1 MTGRMVTGALALAVG
16 MALIPAAHAGLFDFG
31 RRAPQQDVAP
41 GAQGDMTL
49 AQTAGAADRLNRIEA
64 QMRTL
69 TGQIETLSHQLEEL
83 QGQLQKMQA
92 DNEYRFGELEGGKAL
107 PGRSA
112 PPAQTATA
120 APVAPEPEQLPAPQT
135 APAPLA
141 SAAQAAEAPQS
152 QQQLGAQPKPLGQL
166 VIPNNGV
173 GVPQDPGAP
182 VDLGAL
188 AKGDPNVASPAPGGG
203 DQIAPL
209 VAQPSGDPAT
219 DYKGAYEL
227 FVSGQYA
234 AAETSFRQFLQA
246 YPGDP
251 RAPDASYWL
260 GQSLFSRGMY
270 REAAL
275 EFVNGHKLYPKSTR
289 AADTMLLLGKSLA
302 GIPEREA
309 ACQTFAAAL
318 KQYPQMSNALRQRVI
333 TEQANAGC

>member
-1 MTGRMVTGALALAVG
+1 MTARLLTGALALAVG
-16 MALIPAAHAGLFDFG
+16 MTLATGASAGFFDFG
-31 RRAPQQDVAP
+31 KRNQQQDAAP
-41 GAQGDMTL
+41 AGQGDMTL
-49 AQTAGAADRLNRIEA
+49 AQAPGGADRLNRIEA

-69 TGQIETLSHQLEEL
+69 TGQIETLTHQLEEL

-92 DNEYRFGELEGGKAL
+92 DNEYRFNELQGAAQPAGKGAK
-107 PGRSA
+107 
-112 PPAQTATA
+112 A
-120 APVAPEPEQLPAPQT
+120 APQTQAADAAPAPEPEPLPSPG
-135 APAPLA
+135 PLA
-141 SAAQAAEAPQS
+141 GAAQAAEAMPQP
-152 QQQLGAQPKPLGQL
+152 QLGAPPKPLGQL
-166 VIPNNGV
+166 V
-173 GVPQDPGAP
+173 VPGDGAPVAAGGP
-182 VDLGAL
+182 VDLGAI
-188 AKGDPNVASPAPGGG
+188 AKGDPNPVPAAPSAN

-209 VAQPSGDPAT
+209 VAQPTGDPQA
-219 DYKGAYEL
+219 DYKQAYEL

-234 AAETSFRQFLQA
+234 AAETSFRQFMQA

-251 RAPDASYWL
+251 RAPDANYWL